1 MIWLAAQLWPAA
13 LLALVAGFAITWFTV
28 VKRLDDAPASAER
41 GGARQGR
48 RDGGARRAG
57 GASDG
62 HSDAG
67 RAGAGR
73 SDAAGSRRDDS
84 SDGLDEGEVSAD
96 EFSADERRGA
106 SRVDGEERDEARPDV
121 PAHRPSGSVGNA
133 FTSRR
138 DE

>member
-1 MIWLAAQLWPAA
+1 MIWLVAQLWPAA

-28 VKRLDDAPASAER
+28 VRRLDDAPVSAER
-41 GGARQGR
+41 ER
-48 RDGGARRAG
+48 RDGGSRRAG
-57 GASDG
+57 RSSDG

-67 RAGAGR
+67 RTGAGLAGAGR
-73 SDAAGSRRDDS
+73 SVAAGSRRDDP
-84 SDGLDEGEVSAD
+84 SDGLGDGEPING
-96 EFSADERRGA
+96 ERHVA

-121 PAHRPSGSVGNA
+121 PAHRPSGSVGSA

>member
-13 LLALVAGFAITWFTV
+13 LLALVAGFATTWFTV
-28 VKRLDDAPASAER
+28 VRRLDDAPVSAER
-41 GGARQGR
+41 ER
-48 RDGGARRAG
+48 RDGGSRRAERSSG
-57 GASDG
+57 G

-67 RAGAGR
+67 RAGAGLAGAGR
-73 SDAAGSRRDDS
+73 SDAAGSRRDDP
-84 SDGLDEGEVSAD
+84 SDGLDDGEPVNC
-96 EFSADERRGA
+96 ERHVA

-121 PAHRPSGSVGNA
+121 PAHRPSGSVGSA

>member
-28 VKRLDDAPASAER
+28 VRRLDDAPVSAER
-41 GGARQGR
+41 ER
-48 RDGGARRAG
+48 RDGGSRRAG
-57 GASDG
+57 RSSGG

-67 RAGAGR
+67 RAGAGLAGAGR
-73 SDAAGSRRDDS
+73 SDAAGSRRDNP
-84 SDGLDEGEVSAD
+84 SDGLDDGEPING
-96 EFSADERRGA
+96 ERHVA

-121 PAHRPSGSVGNA
+121 PAHRPSGSVGSA

>member
-28 VKRLDDAPASAER
+28 VRRLDDAPVSAER
-41 GGARQGR
+41 ER
-48 RDGGARRAG
+48 RDGGSRHAG
-57 GASDG
+57 RSSGG

-67 RAGAGR
+67 RAGAGLAGAGR
-73 SDAAGSRRDDS
+73 SDAAGSRRDDP
-84 SDGLDEGEVSAD
+84 SDGLDDGEPVNC
-96 EFSADERRGA
+96 ERHVA

-121 PAHRPSGSVGNA
+121 PAHRPSGSVGSA

>member
-28 VKRLDDAPASAER
+28 VRRLDDAPVSAER
-41 GGARQGR
+41 ER
-48 RDGGARRAG
+48 RDGGSRRAERSSG
-57 GASDG
+57 G

-67 RAGAGR
+67 RAGAGLAGAGR
-73 SDAAGSRRDDS
+73 SDAAGSRRDDP
-84 SDGLDEGEVSAD
+84 SDGLDDGEPINGQRHV
-96 EFSADERRGA
+96 A

-121 PAHRPSGSVGNA
+121 PAHRPSGSVGSA

>member
-13 LLALVAGFAITWFTV
+13 LLALVAGFATTWFTV
-28 VKRLDDAPASAER
+28 VRRLDDAPVSAER
-41 GGARQGR
+41 ER
-48 RDGGARRAG
+48 RDGGSRRAG
-57 GASDG
+57 RSSGG

-67 RAGAGR
+67 RAGAGLAGAGR
-73 SDAAGSRRDDS
+73 SDAAGSRRDDP
-84 SDGLDEGEVSAD
+84 SDGLDDGEPING
-96 EFSADERRGA
+96 ERHVA

-121 PAHRPSGSVGNA
+121 PAHRPSGSVGSA

>member
-13 LLALVAGFAITWFTV
+13 VLALVAGFAITWFTV
-28 VKRLDDAPASAER
+28 VRRLDDAPVSAER
-41 GGARQGR
+41 ER
-48 RDGGARRAG
+48 RDGGSRRAG
-57 GASDG
+57 RSSGG

-67 RAGAGR
+67 RAGAGLAGAGR
-73 SDAAGSRRDDS
+73 SDAAGSRRDNP
-84 SDGLDEGEVSAD
+84 SDGLDDGEPVNG
-96 EFSADERRGA
+96 ERHVA

-121 PAHRPSGSVGNA
+121 PAHRPSGSVGSA

>member
-13 LLALVAGFAITWFTV
+13 LLALVAGFATTWFTV
-28 VKRLDDAPASAER
+28 VRRLDDAPVSLER
-41 GGARQGR
+41 ER
-48 RDGGARRAG
+48 RDGGSRRAG
-57 GASDG
+57 RSSGG

-67 RAGAGR
+67 RAGAGLAGAGR
-73 SDAAGSRRDDS
+73 SDAAGSRRDNP
-84 SDGLDEGEVSAD
+84 SDGLDDGEPVNG
-96 EFSADERRGA
+96 ERHVA

-121 PAHRPSGSVGNA
+121 PAHRPSGSVGSA

>member
-1 MIWLAAQLWPAA
+1 MIWLVAQLWPAA

-28 VKRLDDAPASAER
+28 VRRLDDAPVSAER
-41 GGARQGR
+41 ER
-48 RDGGARRAG
+48 RDGGSRRAG
-57 GASDG
+57 RSSGG

-67 RAGAGR
+67 RAGAGLAGAGR
-73 SDAAGSRRDDS
+73 SDAAGSRRDNP
-84 SDGLDEGEVSAD
+84 SDGLDDGEPVNG
-96 EFSADERRGA
+96 ERHVA

-121 PAHRPSGSVGNA
+121 PAHRPSGSVGSA

>member
-28 VKRLDDAPASAER
+28 VRRLDDAPVSAER
-41 GGARQGR
+41 ER
-48 RDGGARRAG
+48 RDGGSRRAG
-57 GASDG
+57 RSSGG

-67 RAGAGR
+67 RAGAGLAGAGR
-73 SDAAGSRRDDS
+73 SDAAGSRRDDP
-84 SDGLDEGEVSAD
+84 SDGLAVVEPVNC
-96 EFSADERRGA
+96 ERHVA

-121 PAHRPSGSVGNA
+121 PAHRPSGSVGSA

>member
-28 VKRLDDAPASAER
+28 VRRLDDAPVSAER
-41 GGARQGR
+41 ER
-48 RDGGARRAG
+48 RDGGSRRAG
-57 GASDG
+57 RSSGG

-67 RAGAGR
+67 RAGAGLAGAGR
-73 SDAAGSRRDDS
+73 SDAAGSRRDDP
-84 SDGLDEGEVSAD
+84 SDGLDDGEPVNG
-96 EFSADERRGA
+96 ERHVA

-121 PAHRPSGSVGNA
+121 PARRPSGSVGSA

>member
-28 VKRLDDAPASAER
+28 VRRLDDAPVSAER
-41 GGARQGR
+41 ER
-48 RDGGARRAG
+48 RDGGSRRAERSSG
-57 GASDG
+57 G

-67 RAGAGR
+67 RAGAGLAGAGR
-73 SDAAGSRRDDS
+73 SDAAGSRRDDP
-84 SDGLDEGEVSAD
+84 SDGLDDGEPVNC
-96 EFSADERRGA
+96 ERHVA

-121 PAHRPSGSVGNA
+121 PAHRPSGSVGSA

>member
-28 VKRLDDAPASAER
+28 VRRLDDAPVSLER
-41 GGARQGR
+41 ER
-48 RDGGARRAG
+48 RDGGSRRAG
-57 GASDG
+57 RSSGG

-67 RAGAGR
+67 RAGAGLAGAGR
-73 SDAAGSRRDDS
+73 SDAAGSRRDDP
-84 SDGLDEGEVSAD
+84 SDGLGDGEPING
-96 EFSADERRGA
+96 ERHVA

-121 PAHRPSGSVGNA
+121 PAHRPSGSVGSA

>member
-13 LLALVAGFAITWFTV
+13 VLALVAGFAITWFTV
-28 VKRLDDAPASAER
+28 VRRLDDAPVSAER
-41 GGARQGR
+41 ER
-48 RDGGARRAG
+48 RDGGSRRAG
-57 GASDG
+57 RSSGG

-67 RAGAGR
+67 RAGAGLAGAGR
-73 SDAAGSRRDDS
+73 SDAAGSRRDDP
-84 SDGLDEGEVSAD
+84 SDGLDDGEPVNC
-96 EFSADERRGA
+96 ERHVA

-121 PAHRPSGSVGNA
+121 PAHRTSGSVGSA

>member
-13 LLALVAGFAITWFTV
+13 LLALVAGFATTWFTV
-28 VKRLDDAPASAER
+28 VRRLDDAPVSLER
-41 GGARQGR
+41 ER
-48 RDGGARRAG
+48 RDGGSRRAG
-57 GASDG
+57 RSSGG

-67 RAGAGR
+67 RAGAGLAGAGR
-73 SDAAGSRRDDS
+73 SDAAGSRRDDP
-84 SDGLDEGEVSAD
+84 SDGLDDGEPVNG
-96 EFSADERRGA
+96 ERHVA

-121 PAHRPSGSVGNA
+121 PAHRTSGSVGSA

>member
-28 VKRLDDAPASAER
+28 VRRLDDAPVSAER
-41 GGARQGR
+41 ER
-48 RDGGARRAG
+48 RDGGSRRAERSSG
-57 GASDG
+57 G
-62 HSDAG
+62 HSDTG
-67 RAGAGR
+67 RAGAGLAGAGR
-73 SDAAGSRRDDS
+73 SVAAGSRRDDP
-84 SDGLDEGEVSAD
+84 SDGLDDGEPING
-96 EFSADERRGA
+96 ERHVA

-121 PAHRPSGSVGNA
+121 PAHRPSGSVGSA

>member
-28 VKRLDDAPASAER
+28 VRRLDDAPVSAER
-41 GGARQGR
+41 ER
-48 RDGGARRAG
+48 RDGGSRRAG
-57 GASDG
+57 RSSDG

-67 RAGAGR
+67 LAGAGLAGAGR
-73 SDAAGSRRDDS
+73 SDAAGSRRDDP
-84 SDGLDEGEVSAD
+84 SDGLDDGEPING
-96 EFSADERRGA
+96 ERHVA

-121 PAHRPSGSVGNA
+121 PAHRTSGSVGSA

>member
-1 MIWLAAQLWPAA
+1 MIWLVAQLWPAA

-28 VKRLDDAPASAER
+28 VRRLDDAPVSAER
-41 GGARQGR
+41 ER
-48 RDGGARRAG
+48 RDGGSRRAG
-57 GASDG
+57 RSSGG

-67 RAGAGR
+67 RAGAGLAGAGR
-73 SDAAGSRRDDS
+73 SDAAGSRRDDP
-84 SDGLDEGEVSAD
+84 SDGLDDGEPVNG
-96 EFSADERRGA
+96 ERHVA

-121 PAHRPSGSVGNA
+121 PAHRPSGSVGSA

>member
-28 VKRLDDAPASAER
+28 VRRLDDAPVSAER
-41 GGARQGR
+41 ER
-48 RDGGARRAG
+48 RDGGSRRAG
-57 GASDG
+57 RSSGG

-67 RAGAGR
+67 RAGAGLAGAGR
-73 SDAAGSRRDDS
+73 SDAAGSRRDDP
-84 SDGLDEGEVSAD
+84 SDGLDDGEPVNC
-96 EFSADERRGA
+96 ERHVA
-106 SRVDGEERDEARPDV
+106 SRVDGEERGEARPDV
-121 PAHRPSGSVGNA
+121 PAHRPSGSVGSA

>member
-28 VKRLDDAPASAER
+28 VRRLDDAPVSAER
-41 GGARQGR
+41 ER
-48 RDGGARRAG
+48 RDGGSRRAG
-57 GASDG
+57 RSSGG

-67 RAGAGR
+67 RAGAGLAGAGR
-73 SDAAGSRRDDS
+73 SDAAGSRRDNP
-84 SDGLDEGEVSAD
+84 SDGLDDGEPVNG
-96 EFSADERRGA
+96 ERHVA

-121 PAHRPSGSVGNA
+121 PAHRPSGSVGSA

>member
-1 MIWLAAQLWPAA
+1 MIWLVAQLWPAA

-28 VKRLDDAPASAER
+28 VRRLDDAPVSAER
-41 GGARQGR
+41 ER
-48 RDGGARRAG
+48 RDGGSRRAERSSG
-57 GASDG
+57 G

-67 RAGAGR
+67 RAGAGLAGAGR
-73 SDAAGSRRDDS
+73 SDAAGSRRDDP
-84 SDGLDEGEVSAD
+84 SDGLDDGEPVNC
-96 EFSADERRGA
+96 ERHVA

-121 PAHRPSGSVGNA
+121 PAHRPSGSVGSA

>member
-1 MIWLAAQLWPAA
+1 MIWLVAQLWPAA

-28 VKRLDDAPASAER
+28 VRRLDDAPVSAER
-41 GGARQGR
+41 ER
-48 RDGGARRAG
+48 RDGGSRRAG
-57 GASDG
+57 RSSDG

-67 RAGAGR
+67 RAGAGLAGAGR
-73 SDAAGSRRDDS
+73 SVAAGSRRDDP
-84 SDGLDEGEVSAD
+84 SDGLGDGEPING
-96 EFSADERRGA
+96 ERHVA

-121 PAHRPSGSVGNA
+121 PAHRTSGSVGSA

>member
-13 LLALVAGFAITWFTV
+13 LLALVAGFATTWFTV
-28 VKRLDDAPASAER
+28 VRRLDDAPVSLER
-41 GGARQGR
+41 ER
-48 RDGGARRAG
+48 RDGGSRRAG
-57 GASDG
+57 RSSGG

-67 RAGAGR
+67 RAGAGLAGAGR
-73 SDAAGSRRDDS
+73 SDAAGSRRDDP
-84 SDGLDEGEVSAD
+84 SDGLGDGEPING
-96 EFSADERRGA
+96 ERHVA

-121 PAHRPSGSVGNA
+121 PAHRPSGSVGSA

>member
-28 VKRLDDAPASAER
+28 VRRLDDAPVSLER
-41 GGARQGR
+41 ER
-48 RDGGARRAG
+48 RDGGSRRAG
-57 GASDG
+57 RSSGG

-67 RAGAGR
+67 RAGAGLAGAGR
-73 SDAAGSRRDDS
+73 SDAAGSRRDDP
-84 SDGLDEGEVSAD
+84 SDGLDDGEPVNG
-96 EFSADERRGA
+96 ERHVA

-121 PAHRPSGSVGNA
+121 PAHRPSGSVGSA

>member
-28 VKRLDDAPASAER
+28 VRRLDDAPVSAER
-41 GGARQGR
+41 ER
-48 RDGGARRAG
+48 RDGGSRRAERSSG
-57 GASDG
+57 G
-62 HSDAG
+62 HSDTG
-67 RAGAGR
+67 RAGAGLAGVGR
-73 SDAAGSRRDDS
+73 SDAAGSRRDDP
-84 SDGLDEGEVSAD
+84 SDGLDDGEPVNG
-96 EFSADERRGA
+96 ERHVA

-121 PAHRPSGSVGNA
+121 PAHRPSGSVGSA

>member
-13 LLALVAGFAITWFTV
+13 VLALVAGFAITWFTV
-28 VKRLDDAPASAER
+28 VRRLDDAPVSAER
-41 GGARQGR
+41 ER
-48 RDGGARRAG
+48 RDGGSRRAG
-57 GASDG
+57 RSSGG

-67 RAGAGR
+67 RAGAGLAGAGR
-73 SDAAGSRRDDS
+73 SDAAGSRRDDP
-84 SDGLDEGEVSAD
+84 SDGLGDGEPING
-96 EFSADERRGA
+96 ERHVA

-121 PAHRPSGSVGNA
+121 PAHRPSGSVGSA

>member
-13 LLALVAGFAITWFTV
+13 LLALVAGFATTWFTV
-28 VKRLDDAPASAER
+28 VRRLDDAPVSLER
-41 GGARQGR
+41 ER
-48 RDGGARRAG
+48 RDGGSRRAG
-57 GASDG
+57 RSSGG

-67 RAGAGR
+67 RAGAGLAGAGR
-73 SDAAGSRRDDS
+73 SDAAGSRRDDP
-84 SDGLDEGEVSAD
+84 SDGLDDGEPVNG
-96 EFSADERRGA
+96 ERHVA

-121 PAHRPSGSVGNA
+121 PARRPSGSVGSA

>member
-28 VKRLDDAPASAER
+28 VRRLDDAPVSAER
-41 GGARQGR
+41 ER
-48 RDGGARRAG
+48 RDGGSRRAG
-57 GASDG
+57 RSSGG

-67 RAGAGR
+67 RAGAGLAGAGR
-73 SDAAGSRRDDS
+73 SDAAGSRRDDP
-84 SDGLDEGEVSAD
+84 SDGLDDGEPVNC
-96 EFSADERRGA
+96 ERHVA

-121 PAHRPSGSVGNA
+121 PAHRPSGSVGSA

>member
-28 VKRLDDAPASAER
+28 VRRLDDAPVSAER
-41 GGARQGR
+41 ER
-48 RDGGARRAG
+48 RDGGSRRAG
-57 GASDG
+57 RSSGG

-67 RAGAGR
+67 RAGAGLAGAGR
-73 SDAAGSRRDDS
+73 SDAAGSRRDDP
-84 SDGLDEGEVSAD
+84 SDGLDDGEPVNC
-96 EFSADERRGA
+96 ERHVA

-121 PAHRPSGSVGNA
+121 PAHRTSGSVGSA

>member
-13 LLALVAGFAITWFTV
+13 LLALVAGFATTWFTV
-28 VKRLDDAPASAER
+28 VRRLDDAPVSLER
-41 GGARQGR
+41 ER
-48 RDGGARRAG
+48 RDGGSRRAG
-57 GASDG
+57 RSSGG

-67 RAGAGR
+67 RAGAGLAGAGR
-73 SDAAGSRRDDS
+73 SDAAGSRRDDP
-84 SDGLDEGEVSAD
+84 SDGLDDSEPINGERHV
-96 EFSADERRGA
+96 A

-121 PAHRPSGSVGNA
+121 PAHRTSGSVGSA

>member
-28 VKRLDDAPASAER
+28 VRRLDDAPVSAER
-41 GGARQGR
+41 ER
-48 RDGGARRAG
+48 RDGGSRRAERSSG
-57 GASDG
+57 G

-67 RAGAGR
+67 RAGAGLAGAGR
-73 SDAAGSRRDDS
+73 SDAAGSRRDNP
-84 SDGLDEGEVSAD
+84 SDGLDDGEPVNG
-96 EFSADERRGA
+96 ERHVA

-121 PAHRPSGSVGNA
+121 PAHRPSGSVGSA

>member
-13 LLALVAGFAITWFTV
+13 LLALVAGFATTWFTV
-28 VKRLDDAPASAER
+28 VRRLDDAPVSAER
-41 GGARQGR
+41 ER
-48 RDGGARRAG
+48 RDGGSRRAERSSG
-57 GASDG
+57 G

-67 RAGAGR
+67 RAGAGLAGAGR
-73 SDAAGSRRDDS
+73 SDAAGSRRDDP
-84 SDGLDEGEVSAD
+84 SDGLDDGEPING
-96 EFSADERRGA
+96 ERHVA

-121 PAHRPSGSVGNA
+121 PAHRPSGSVGSA

>member
-1 MIWLAAQLWPAA
+1 MIWLVAQLWPAA

-28 VKRLDDAPASAER
+28 VRRLDDAPVSAER
-41 GGARQGR
+41 ER
-48 RDGGARRAG
+48 RDGGSRRAERSSG
-57 GASDG
+57 G

-67 RAGAGR
+67 RAGAGLAGAGR
-73 SDAAGSRRDDS
+73 SDAAGSRRDNP
-84 SDGLDEGEVSAD
+84 SDGLDDGEPVNG
-96 EFSADERRGA
+96 ERHVA

-121 PAHRPSGSVGNA
+121 PAHRPSGSVGSA

>member
-13 LLALVAGFAITWFTV
+13 LLALVAGFATTWFTV
-28 VKRLDDAPASAER
+28 VRRLDDAPVSAER
-41 GGARQGR
+41 ER
-48 RDGGARRAG
+48 RDGGSRRAG
-57 GASDG
+57 RSSGG

-67 RAGAGR
+67 RAGAGLAGAGR
-73 SDAAGSRRDDS
+73 SDAAGSRRDDP
-84 SDGLDEGEVSAD
+84 SDGLDDGEPVNG
-96 EFSADERRGA
+96 ERHVA

-121 PAHRPSGSVGNA
+121 PAHRPSGSVGSA

>member
-1 MIWLAAQLWPAA
+1 MIWLVAQLWPAA

-28 VKRLDDAPASAER
+28 VRRLDDAPVSGER
-41 GGARQGR
+41 ER
-48 RDGGARRAG
+48 RDGGSRRAERSSG
-57 GASDG
+57 G

-67 RAGAGR
+67 RAGAGLAGAGR
-73 SDAAGSRRDDS
+73 SDAAGSRRDDP
-84 SDGLDEGEVSAD
+84 SDGLDDGEPING
-96 EFSADERRGA
+96 ERHVA

-121 PAHRPSGSVGNA
+121 PAHRPSGSVGSA